1 MVGTSMRPS
10 GANVRSAMH
19 QTPPASSGSA
29 APAWVDAELADPHAS
44 AEKATKVRSMF
55 SAIAGSYDLNN
66 RVHSLWL
73 DQAWRRRAVKTAA
86 VRPGDAVL
94 DVACGTGDLSQAFA
108 ATAASKV
115 VGLDFTPAM
124 LDHARRKQRELA
136 RAQAEKLTYVD
147 GDAQSLPFADGSF
160 EVVSIAFGIRNVQSP
175 ERALAEFRRVLRPG
189 GRLVV
194 LEFDRPAFAP
204 VRWLNDLYCGWVMPR
219 TATLISGDRSGAYR
233 YLPASVGT
241 FRSRGAMRQAIERA
255 GFTQV
260 RDAGLTLGICV
271 CYSGVRD

>member
-1 MVGTSMRPS
+1 
-10 GANVRSAMH
+10 MH
-19 QTPPASSGSA
+19 QTPPASSGSS

-44 AEKATKVRSMF
+44 AEKAVKVRSMF

-73 DQAWRRRAVKTAA
+73 DQAWRRRAVRTAA

-108 ATAASKV
+108 ATAATKV

-124 LDHARRKQRELA
+124 LDHARRKQRDLA

-147 GDAQSLPFADGSF
+147 GDAQALPFADGSF
-160 EVVSIAFGIRNVQSP
+160 DVVSIAFGIRNVQSP
-175 ERALAEFRRVLRPG
+175 ERAL
-189 GRLVV
+189 
-194 LEFDRPAFAP
+194 
-204 VRWLNDLYCGWVMPR
+204 RWLNDLYCGWVMPR

-241 FRSRGAMRQAIERA
+241 FMPRAAMRQAVERA
-255 GFTQV
+255 GFSQV

-271 CYSGVRD
+271 CYSGVRA

>member
-1 MVGTSMRPS
+1 MVGTSTDGS
-10 GANVRSAMH
+10 AANVRSPMH
-19 QTPPASSGSA
+19 QTPPVPTGSS
-29 APAWVDAELADPHAS
+29 APAWVDAELADPHAR
-44 AEKATKVRSMF
+44 ADKAVKVRSMF

-73 DQAWRRRAVKTAA
+73 DQAWRRRAVKAAA

-94 DVACGTGDLSQAFA
+94 DVACGTGDLSQALA

-124 LDHARRKQRELA
+124 LDHARRKQRDLA
-136 RAQAEKLTYVD
+136 RAQSEKLSYVE
-147 GDAQSLPFADGSF
+147 GDAQALPFADGSF
-160 EVVSIAFGIRNVQSP
+160 DVVTIAFGIRNVESP
-175 ERALAEFRRVLRPG
+175 SRALAEFHRVLRPG

-194 LEFDRPAFAP
+194 LEFDRPSFAP

-241 FRSRGAMRQAIERA
+241 FMSRGAMREAIERA
-255 GFTQV
+255 GFSRV

-271 CYSGVRD
+271 CYSGVRA